1 MVFMEGLGFGFTT
14 ATSKTTN
21 ELDLQAQ
28 GKER

>member
-1 MVFMEGLGFGFTT
+1 MVFLEGLGFGFTT

-21 ELDLQAQ
+21 KLNPQAQ